1 VRLRLAGLAVK
12 AMVMVKLQHL
22 VMVMAMV
29 LLAG

>member
-12 AMVMVKLQHL
+12 AMAMVKLQHL